1 MPKLTHSEADKQV
14 EAAMGTPTSSAMGN
28 FQRFLSNR
36 GQLPQPNMPQI
47 PRDQIRKLPL
57 K

>member
-14 EAAMGTPTSSAMGN
+14 EQAMGTPTSSAMGN
-28 FQRFLSNR
+28 FQKFLSNR
-36 GQLPQPNMPQI
+36 GQLPQPNMPRL
-47 PRDQIRKLPL
+47 PTEQIRKLPL

>member
-14 EAAMGTPTSSAMGN
+14 EQAMGTPTSSAMGN
-28 FQRFLSNR
+28 FQKFLSNR
-36 GQLPQPNMPQI
+36 GRLPRPNMPRL
-47 PRDQIRKLPL
+47 PTEQIRKLPL